1 VDRDLSELKRT
12 YEADPSD
19 EDAAT
24 RYEQALRRAGLREE
38 VDALYQLAFRCPLE
52 WDALAGGPDDE
63 IRACATCARDVHYV
77 RSRVDMARWVAQG
90 ECVALDPGVLQES
103 IRVLADLSLT
113 DPARTPGQL
122 CVIEVQPDQAVPSR
136 EGLRGGIGTRLPLP
150 MADADFRA
158 VGELLAEAD
167 EAEPR
172 GEGS

>member
-1 VDRDLSELKRT
+1 VDQDLVELKRA

-19 EDAAT
+19 EEGAL
-24 RYEQALRRAGLREE
+24 RYEQALRRAGLRDE

-52 WDALAGGPDDE
+52 WDALAGGPEDE
-63 IRACATCARDVHYV
+63 IRACETCERDVHYV
-77 RSRVDMARWVAQG
+77 RSRVDMARWVALG
-90 ECVALDPGVLQES
+90 ECVALDPAVLKES

-113 DPARTPGQL
+113 DPAKTPGQL

-158 VGELLAEAD
+158 VGELLAEVD
-167 EAEPR
+167 QAEPR
-172 GEGS
+172 GADS